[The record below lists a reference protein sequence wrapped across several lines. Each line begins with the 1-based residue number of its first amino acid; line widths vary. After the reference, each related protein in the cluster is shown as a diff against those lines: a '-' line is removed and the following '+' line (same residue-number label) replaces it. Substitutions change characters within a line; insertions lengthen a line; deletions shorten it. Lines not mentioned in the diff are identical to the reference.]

1 MATFVDE
8 YGTAAMREAAEENR
22 RQANIQ
28 NIRER
33 AAAGELNRGLNVKE
47 IMDLTGMSFREA
59 GSLSGAAATGRTRDP
74 RNFNA
79 IALADDPGA
88 ALREATGQMIN
99 QGNFFETGNPRV
111 GKKIDVG
118 ELVGDVQGN
127 LALQRDSIG
136 GDPYLRLNTI
146 TPEGTLLSQTG
157 LSTGGFMNDLNRLGL
172 SVSQEQLDALRA
184 DAAQYYAQ
192 FGGNDSRGQQLLGVL
207 GSMTPVQQQATGIA
221 NLLYQDRLN
230 GYDADRSYRKDLPPP
245 PRQMESEALMQA
257 QAFAQQP
264 VTQQPVA
271 QGLASTEAPAFS
283 YMGTALPSTSV
294 QPSGVRPVIFSRPST
309 VPNEGIM
316 SALLAQYAEMI

>member
-1 MATFVDE
+1 MSTFVDQ
-8 YGTAAMREAAEENR
+8 YGTAAMREAAEEDR

-28 NIRER
+28 DIRER

-47 IMDLTGMSFREA
+47 IMDLTGMSFHEA

-99 QGNFFETGNPRV
+99 QGNFFETGRARA
-111 GKKIDVG
+111 GKKIDAG
-118 ELVGDVQGN
+118 ALVGDVQGN

-136 GDPYLRLNTI
+136 GDPYLRLNMI

-157 LSTGGFMNDLNRLGL
+157 LTPGQFMNDLNRLGL

-207 GSMTPVQQQATGIA
+207 GSMAPVQQQATGIA

-230 GYDADRSYRKDLPPP
+230 RYDADRPYRKYLPPP

-257 QAFAQQP
+257 QAFA
-264 VTQQPVA
+264 QQPVA

-294 QPSGVRPVIFSRPST
+294 QPSGVRPVISSRPST

-316 SALLAQYAEMI
+316 SALLAQYMEMI